1 MASQE
6 ARQRAVGRRAAGTLI
21 ELRQRAAGLLRDESA
36 ALVAWTWAV
45 GEAEEAA
52 GVVPELEK
60 EARAAQ
66 AEAEEAR
73 GKLATAQ
80 QTLQI
85 VAADRARLRERTG
98 PDTRMMTGGIMYADG
113 SMVDVFP
120 ASRAALGQD
129 APTREPPP
137 DPRDVVAADLA
148 VKDARLLVRRLEE
161 ALMFLDHRLAQAA
174 DHLTLAKGRVRELRE
189 LEKPET
195 PTWALFMTLLE
206 R

>member
-120 ASRAALGQD
+120 QD
-129 APTREPPP
+129 APTREPAP

-148 VKDARLLVRRLEE
+148 VKDAQLHVRRLEE
-161 ALMFLDHRLAQAA
+161 ALMFLDHRLAQAV
-174 DHLTLAKGRVRELRE
+174 DHLKLARARARELRE
-189 LEKPET
+189 LEQPET